1 MHNATTK
8 QRLSAFRR
16 RFGIW
21 TSLPRWA
28 RERRA
33 RAEAPAPAADPLA
46 DTVALTDPAAA
57 LPPPVPVMQPTP
69 PLSDLAGEPRALEPA
84 ALRRRRRGIT
94 AGVLAGIVLVLLAV
108 LALVPWLRA
117 RAPAEAAMPAAS
129 SIPTATETPAAAPA
143 AIPAPTPTATP
154 SAAATLVEV
163 RPGDTLWDLAAAH
176 LGDPMKWPLLHD
188 ANRGTVRNPD
198 LIYPGQALRIPAG

>member
-117 RAPAEAAMPAAS
+117 RAPAEAAPPAALATPAAVPA
-129 SIPTATETPAAAPA
+129 PTAAPAPTETPA
-143 AIPAPTPTATP
+143 
-154 SAAATLVEV
+154 SAATLVEV

>member
-16 RFGIW
+16 RFGMW

-33 RAEAPAPAADPLA
+33 RADAPAAAADPLA
-46 DTVALTDPAAA
+46 DTVSLTDPAAA
-57 LPPPVPVMQPTP
+57 LPAPVPVIQPTP
-69 PLSDLAGEPRALEPA
+69 PLSDLAAGDPEAPGPA
-84 ALRRRRRGIT
+84 VLRRRRRGIA
-94 AGVLAGIVLVLLAV
+94 AGVTAGIVLVLLAV

-117 RAPAEAAMPAAS
+117 RAPAEAAPPAALATPAAVPA
-129 SIPTATETPAAAPA
+129 PTAAPAPTETPA
-143 AIPAPTPTATP
+143 
-154 SAAATLVEV
+154 SAATLVEV

-176 LGDPMKWPLLHD
+176 LGDPMKWPLLHE
-188 ANRGTVRNPD
+188 ANRGIVRNPD